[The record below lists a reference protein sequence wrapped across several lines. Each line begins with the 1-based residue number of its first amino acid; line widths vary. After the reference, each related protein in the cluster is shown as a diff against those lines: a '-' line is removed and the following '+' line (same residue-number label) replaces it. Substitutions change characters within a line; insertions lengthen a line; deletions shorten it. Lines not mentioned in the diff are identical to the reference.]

1 MTAAISDHVVELR
14 NLSKL
19 FDGVAAVENLDL
31 QVRRG
36 EFFSLLGPS
45 GCGKTTTLRM
55 VAGFERP
62 SSGAIFLNGE
72 DITERPAFQRDV
84 HTVFQSYA
92 LFPHMNVTDNIAF
105 GLRRHHAS
113 RRESRARAVEALELV
128 GLSGFE
134 LRRVSELSGGQ
145 QQRVALARALVLQ
158 PAVLLLDEPLSA
170 LDAKIRAQ
178 LRLQLKAIQEQL
190 GTTFIFVTHDQEEA
204 LSMSDRVGVMNEG
217 RLDQV
222 GTPEEV
228 YESPRTLFVADFLGI
243 SNLMRCEISSVDE
256 RGCEVQLE
264 GFTLRSRRGGR
275 REPGP
280 AAVVARPERV
290 MVTQRNGSQP
300 ANAIPG
306 MVERSVYTGSTL
318 SVMIRLATGALI
330 QVASMNTRRERLA
343 SGAAVYVAFP
353 EDDLHVLSVDPT

>member
-1 MTAAISDHVVELR
+1 MTATTDDYVVELR

-19 FDGVAAVENLDL
+19 FGGVAAVESLDL
-31 QVRRG
+31 QIRRG
-36 EFFSLLGPS
+36 EFFALLGPS

-62 SSGAIFLNGE
+62 SAGTIFLDGQ

-105 GLRRHHAS
+105 GLRRHRVS
-113 RRESRARAVEALELV
+113 RRESRARAAEVLELV

-134 LRRVSELSGGQ
+134 TRRVSELSGGQ
-145 QQRVALARALVLQ
+145 QQRVALARAVVLR

-178 LRLQLKAIQEQL
+178 LRLQLKALQEQL

-204 LSMSDRVGVMNEG
+204 LSMSDRIGVMNEG

-228 YESPRTLFVADFLGI
+228 YESPTTLFVADFLGI
-243 SNLMRCEISSVDE
+243 SNLMHGEISSVDE
-256 RGCEVQLE
+256 RGCQVQLA
-264 GFTLRSRRGGR
+264 GFTLRSRRGEA
-275 REPGP
+275 REHGP
-280 AAVVARPERV
+280 AAVVARPERI
-290 MVTQRNGSQP
+290 TIEQRNGSRP
-300 ANAIPG
+300 PNAIPG

-318 SVMIRLATGALI
+318 SLMVRLATGALI
-330 QVASMNTRRERLA
+330 QVSSMNTGSERLA
-343 SGAAVYVAFP
+343 SGTAVYAVFP
-353 EDDLHVLSVDPT
+353 EADLHVLSAG